1 MLWQPRKP
9 RIPFSPLLPISLS
22 LPRLG
27 IMNPPSPNKA
37 KSKPKPAAAL
47 RSFFRRKNK
56 KRARNTNATSS
67 ALSLSASE
75 NHRAQIEEELKE
87 VFKKFDVN
95 GDGKVS
101 ASELGAILRS
111 LGYTAAPDEL
121 ESMIK
126 EVDGDGDGC
135 INLDE
140 FIDLN
145 TKDIDSNEAME
156 SLKEAFLVF
165 DLDKNGFISA
175 EELQNVLKSL
185 GDECSIAECR
195 KMISGV
201 DADGDGTINFDEF
214 RVMMVKGSRFDS
226 MGPSRQT
233 SLKIE

>member
-1 MLWQPRKP
+1 
-9 RIPFSPLLPISLS
+9 
-22 LPRLG
+22 
-27 IMNPPSPNKA
+27 MNPPSPNKA

-67 ALSLSASE
+67 ALSRSASE